1 MRTIFRLV
9 IFRLAR
15 WGPGRWVLAA
25 LLLLIGASF
34 FALTPAAKTA
44 NEQLSFLI
52 GGAFFVAFGL
62 FVLVFTIVISR
73 AGRQVKQAQE
83 EGEVRAK
90 QMLAEGTL
98 LPIPPLPKS
107 PPKGATS
114 EDLTR
119 VESYAAQL
127 NAVPWGEQPQV
138 AAGAAGAYDIF
149 NRTVAYTR
157 RITGDWS
164 KLRGPIQTF
173 AGLPLPLCYVGA
185 AEVMARLSFL
195 RGNLYAP
202 AGLRQ
207 GLRFTTRAQLHT
219 PLQPDAL
226 IIQVRLLAACP
237 APYWQKL
244 AGQTLELARRVAPRH
259 PRLPVAEAFYHE
271 MRGEYDEALRY
282 LDQVIARPPS
292 PEEAY
297 AALSRKSTILLD
309 QKRYA
314 EAVAIADLMLAQDPN
329 DPWTWHN
336 RSIMLARM
344 GNYTEALASS
354 ERALSIMD
362 FGVARKQREYILSK
376 LAEG

>member
-9 IFRLAR
+9 SLRLVQS
-15 WGPGRWVLAA
+15 GPGRWVLAA
-25 LLLLIGASF
+25 LLLLIGITL
-34 FALTPAAKTA
+34 FALAPAAKTA
-44 NEQLSFLI
+44 NEQLSVLI
-52 GGAFFVAFGL
+52 GGGFFVVFGL
-62 FVLVFTIVISR
+62 FVLIFTIVISR
-73 AGRQVKQAQE
+73 AGRHAQKAKE
-83 EGEVRAK
+83 EGEARAE

-107 PPKGATS
+107 SPKGATQ

-127 NAVPWGEQPQV
+127 NAVPWGAQSQV
-138 AAGAAGAYDIF
+138 AEADAYDVF

-157 RITGDWS
+157 RITGDWA

-173 AGLPLPLCYVGA
+173 ASLPLPLCYAGA
-185 AEVMARLSFL
+185 AEVMFRLSFL
-195 RGNLYAP
+195 RGDLYAP

-226 IIQVRLLAACP
+226 VIQIKLLAACKQ
-237 APYWQKL
+237 PYWQ
-244 AGQTLELARRVAPRH
+244 ELAAKTVALAQRVAPNH
-259 PRLPVAEAFYHE
+259 PRLASSLLFYHE
-271 MRGEYDEALRY
+271 MRGEYDQALYYADRA
-282 LDQVIARPPS
+282 IADART
-292 PEEAY
+292 PEDAY
-297 AALSRKSTILLD
+297 AALSRKGLILMD
-309 QKRYA
+309 QKRYP
-314 EAVAIADLMLAQDPN
+314 EALAATDQMLAQDSN
-329 DPWTWHN
+329 DPWNWHN

-344 GNYTEALASS
+344 GNYPEALASS